1 MIFFLLLTAKS
12 AITQNTILGS
22 FMHGGLQRT
31 YRVYVPPVYNPAVPA
46 PLIINLHGYGS
57 NNVEQELYTNFKP
70 IADTAGFIVIHPNGT
85 PDFSNTLHWNT
96 FGTSN
101 VDDVGFL
108 SALIDT
114 LSAQLNIN
122 QSRVYATGMSN
133 GGFMSFQLACQLG
146 NKIAAIASVT
156 GTMTVTNLGTCQP
169 DRPLPVMQIH
179 GTADATVPY
188 LGNFFFA
195 PVQNLLN
202 FWVGVNG
209 TSATPEI
216 HQLPDINPNDGCTA
230 ERHTYTGGTNGTQII
245 HYKVI
250 GGGHSW
256 PGAPIN
262 INVTNMDFSA
272 SAEIWRFFRRYNI
285 NGIISGNG
293 GLLADNDRKLI
304 IRQQQSSLEVVMPD
318 AVYRNI
324 RIFDVN
330 GRLVYETSTAGT
342 ELRLPMERKGAYIL
356 ITSDSLKKKFLIR

>member
-1 MIFFLLLTAKS
+1 MIFFLLLTAES
-12 AITQNTILGS
+12 ARTQNTILGS

-31 YRVYVPPVYNPAVPA
+31 YRVYVPTVYNPAVST

-57 NNVEQELYTNFKP
+57 NNIQQELYSNFKP
-70 IADTAGFIVIHPNGT
+70 IADTAGFILVHPNGT
-85 PDFSNTLHWNT
+85 PDASNTLHWNT
-96 FGTSN
+96 FGTSS

-114 LSAQLNIN
+114 LSTQLNIN

-169 DRPLPVMQIH
+169 ARPLPVMQIH

-188 LGNFFFA
+188 LGNFFFV

-209 TSATPEI
+209 TSATPVI
-216 HQLPDINPNDGCTA
+216 YQLPDINPNDGCTA

-272 SAEIWRFFRRYNI
+272 SAEIWRFFRQYNL
-285 NGIISGNG
+285 NGFIAGTSPLPISDASN
-293 GLLADNDRKLI
+293 
-304 IRQQQSSLEVVMPD
+304 IRIWRQGTWFQARLPNE
-318 AVYRNI
+318 RNRVI
-324 RIFDVN
+324 RIFDAS
-330 GRLVYETSTAGT
+330 GRLVFTETSSSQIIQFT
-342 ELRLPMERKGAYIL
+342 LPKSSVYYL
-356 ITSDSLKKKFLIR
+356 NTSDGLKNKIVVF

>member
-57 NNVEQELYTNFKP
+57 NNIEQEIYTNFKP
-70 IADTAGFIVIHPNGT
+70 IADTSGFIIVHPNGT

-114 LSAQLNIN
+114 LSVQLNIN
-122 QSRVYATGMSN
+122 QSMVYATGMSN

-169 DRPLPVMQIH
+169 ARPLPVMQIH

-209 TSATPEI
+209 TSATPQI
-216 HQLPDINPNDGCTA
+216 YQMPDINPNDGCTA

-272 SAEIWRFFRRYNI
+272 SAEIWKFFRQYNI

-293 GLLADNDRKLI
+293 GLQAGDERKLF
-304 IRQQQSSLEVVMPD
+304 IRQHESSLEVVMTD
-318 AVYRNI
+318 AIYRNI
-324 RIFDVN
+324 RIFTIN
-330 GRLVYETSTAGT
+330 GRLVYETSTTGT
-342 ELRLPMERKGAYIL
+342 VLSLPMERKGAYIL
-356 ITSDSLKKKFLIR
+356 ITSDGLKKKFLIR